1 MFFKR
6 LVAAV
11 MALFISAAP
20 AEALAQKLVEA
31 GKTDCGILY
40 IDTESVSTVKKDGK
54 FYLTVFAE
62 EKFTDESFLQVLRQ
76 GEDMQDAS
84 GAIYLY
90 LFNSFGSEYFVASNY
105 ILSSDGKVCAD
116 LGAENMPRQVGRDKL
131 MKNVYVM
138 SIKILE
144 QKKTYR

>member
-6 LVAAV
+6 LMAAV
-11 MALFISAAP
+11 MAMFISAAP
-20 AEALAQKLVEA
+20 AQALAQNLVEA
-31 GKTDCGILY
+31 GKTDCGVLY
-40 IDTESVSTVKKDGK
+40 IDSESVSTVKKDGK
-54 FYLTVFAE
+54 FYLAVFAE
-62 EKFTDESFLQVLRQ
+62 EKFTDAAFLQALRQ

-116 LGAENMPRQVGRDKL
+116 LGAEELPRQVGNDKL
-131 MKNVYVM
+131 MKNVYIM
-138 SIKILE
+138 SLKILE
-144 QKKTYR
+144 QKHAYR